1 MLKWTHSN
9 AVILEK
15 IGRDAATAFATAS
28 RTANRQAFEDK
39 YRYCNYVERQPR
51 LNDFARP
58 FARLF
63 DQIGEGR
70 DG

>member
-9 AVILEK
+9 AVVLEK

-28 RTANRQAFEDK
+28 RTASRQAFEDK
-39 YRYCNYVERQPR
+39 YRYCNYVKRQPR

-63 DQIGEGR
+63 DQIWEGR